1 MDGLF
6 AKRVLIALAKKMGYV
21 SVRRVN
27 TNRKYT
33 LKLVDSNGMSIH
45 FCIHPIGKPKLS
57 DRYTFTSSKWVNI
70 LNGLAGYATTLW
82 MNDNF
87 SELKITSIEKLIID
101 LEMEG
106 WL

>member
-6 AKRVLIALAKKMGYV
+6 AKRILIALAKKMGYV

-33 LKLVDSNGMSIH
+33 LKLVAPSGMSIH
-45 FCIHPIGKPKLS
+45 FCIHPIGKCEPS

-70 LNGLAGYATTLW
+70 LNGLVGYATLW
-82 MNDNF
+82 MDDNNNHI
-87 SELKITSIEKLIID
+87 EITSIEKLIID

>member
-6 AKRVLIALAKKMGYV
+6 AKRVLIALARKMGYV

-33 LKLVDSNGMSIH
+33 LKFVDSTGISNH
-45 FCIHPIGKPKLS
+45 FCVHPIGKSEPS
-57 DRYTFTSSKWVNI
+57 DRYTFTSAKWVDI
-70 LNGLAGYATTLW
+70 LNGLVGYATLW
-82 MNDNF
+82 IDDKRNQI
-87 SELKITSIEKLIID
+87 EITSIEKLIID